1 MRFVQSSLFILASL
15 MLLVGLS
22 HFVKGFH
29 GWQEARGMKQ
39 QYLEELR
46 VLELERD
53 HLKVR
58 VEKLKT
64 DEFTKE
70 QLVREKLGYVK
81 PGEIVYKIAR
91 SPQKTTS
98 DNMLPLRSTSQIR
111 EWRNVRTGYTKKITE
126 N

>member
-29 GWQEARGMKQ
+29 GWQETRGMKQ

-46 VLELERD
+46 ELELERD
-53 HLKVR
+53 RLKVR
-58 VEKLKT
+58 AEKLKT

-91 SPQKTTS
+91 SPQRATLG
-98 DNMLPLRSTSQIR
+98 NMLPLDRTSQIG
-111 EWRNVRTGYTKKITE
+111 EWRNVRTGYTEKITE